1 MITTTDDTLRQI
13 RARLLARGAEL
24 RDRRQ
29 RVQADLRR
37 EPEPLAK
44 DFDDAATQMENDEVL
59 QAIDESAR
67 AELASIAAALA
78 RLDAGQ
84 FAHCEQCGGDI
95 EIARLQAVPHATTC
109 GRCARTG

>member
-1 MITTTDDTLRQI
+1 MTLNEDHLRQL

-37 EPEPLAK
+37 EREPLAH
-44 DFDDAATQMENDEVL
+44 DFADAAIQVENDEVL

-67 AELASIAAALA
+67 TELASIDAALG

-84 FAHCEQCGGDI
+84 LPVCDRCGREI
-95 EIARLQAVPHATTC
+95 EAARLQAVPHALTC
-109 GRCARTG
+109 GHCVRTGG